1 MLIWNEGRGHKLT
14 TAPYLCL
21 NFRRTMATDGTGGI
35 GAMARRQRNAA
46 TEDSTIR
53 IAAGDDG
60 TAMPTSSA
68 AVAYVDDLRECAVY
82 ADEVTAEATR
92 SVCTDGELSET
103 ANRKQTIHAQITRL
117 HRTCLHVNYNQYLH
131 KVFGRHLRDWS
142 ECWFRE
148 KCTETTRCG
157 RKRRNWG
164 VRMGVGDV
172 VDLRADT
179 LSTSQSS
186 GDGTA
191 RSSCT

>member
-21 NFRRTMATDGTGGI
+21 NFRRTIATEGIGGI

-46 TEDSTIR
+46 TDEDSTIR

-92 SVCTDGELSET
+92 SVCTDGEKERERARQPIGS
-103 ANRKQTIHAQITRL
+103 KQFTRRL
-117 HRTCLHVNYNQYLH
+117 LACTRTCLHVNYNQYLH
-131 KVFGRHLRDWS
+131 KVFGRHLR
-142 ECWFRE
+142 
-148 KCTETTRCG
+148 
-157 RKRRNWG
+157 G
-164 VRMGVGDV
+164 VE
-172 VDLRADT
+172 
-179 LSTSQSS
+179 
-186 GDGTA
+186 
-191 RSSCT
+191 